1 MDSEESK
8 MSEEYF
14 KVNTKIIDNF
24 GNKFPAPTLM
34 VYIGLLRFAD
44 SRGIISEN
52 RTQKQWADAIGVGKT
67 TLARSIHILQEEGLL
82 KIIKPRN
89 PTDCCGYIVID
100 PGEAVSSSRKR
111 RLFINYKQ
119 GKRSDI

>member
-1 MDSEESK
+1 MNK
-8 MSEEYF
+8 LSEEYF
-14 KVNTKIIDNF
+14 KVNTKIIDNY
-24 GNKFPAPTLM
+24 GKHLPSSTIQT
-34 VYIGLLRFAD
+34 YIGLLRHAD
-44 SRGIISEN
+44 GRGVVIDQK
-52 RTQKQWADAIGVGKT
+52 TQKQWADAIGVGKT